1 MTDIPKTQMDADLAR
16 WTVRRLLERME
27 NWANYAAEPATDQQQ
42 AEDKLA
48 TLAQVMRN
56 NIEDIAGRWDE
67 GTDGGLQ
74 HSYFESDGGSP
85 FLTVGPIE
93 DEIREAR
100 RKLGGESLLS

>member
-67 GTDGGLQ
+67 GTDGGT
-74 HSYFESDGGSP
+74 P
-85 FLTVGPIE
+85 
-93 DEIREAR
+93 A
-100 RKLGGESLLS
+100 LLL